1 MELKDLERVNDYE
14 WLIPASGDM
23 RVPVRIFASQQLIE
37 GMDEKVR
44 EQATN
49 VACLPGI
56 QKASIAMPDA
66 HWGYGFPIGG
76 VAAFDPQES
85 GVISVG
91 GVGFDVNCGVR
102 TLKTN
107 LFLEDVKP
115 KLKEL
120 VDTLFQTVPAGVG
133 SRGEIS
139 LSGKQIEHVLTEGA
153 QWVVEQGY
161 GTSEDI
167 EFTEDNGKAEEAD
180 PANVSQTALKRE
192 KKQVGTLGSG
202 NHYLEIQY
210 VAEVYNSRVAEQFG
224 LLEQQVVV
232 TIHCGSRALGH
243 QVGTDYLK
251 SLAEA
256 SRKYEIPIREREL
269 VCAPLDSEEG
279 RRYFSAMNCAVNYAF
294 ANRQV
299 ITHLVRAGFE
309 KVLPQARLTMLYDVG
324 HNTCKVERHQIDGKP
339 KEVYVHRKG
348 ATRAFGP
355 QRDQLPQ
362 PYRGVGQPVII
373 GGTMGTESYILVGTE
388 YGEEKAFASVCHGA
402 GRQMSRRKA
411 VKKWRGEQIVRELN
425 KKGIYIQAHSLP
437 GVAEEAPMA
446 YKDVTAVI
454 ESIHNAN
461 LAAKVVKLK
470 PIGCIK
476 G

>member
-1 MELKDLERVNDYE
+1 MELKGLERVNDYE
-14 WLIPASGDM
+14 WVIPASGDM
-23 RVPVRIFASQQLIE
+23 RVPVRIFASQQLID

-76 VAAFDPQES
+76 VAAFDAQES

-251 SLAEA
+251 NLAEA

-269 VCAPLDSEEG
+269 VCAPLDSKEG

-299 ITHLVRAGFE
+299 ITHLVRSGFE
-309 KVLPQARLTMLYDVG
+309 KVLPQAQLTMLYDVG
-324 HNTCKVERHQIDGKP
+324 HNTCKVERHQIDGKL

-355 QRDQLPQ
+355 QREQLPQ
-362 PYRGVGQPVII
+362 SYQGVGQPVII

-425 KKGIYIQAHSLP
+425 KKGIYIQAHSLS

-454 ESIHNAN
+454 EAIHNAN